1 MQLTGKQIVERG
13 IVTGFS
19 EAGIQQQG
27 VDVRL
32 RDVVSFTPQGIGGTP
47 GVVPAVGK
55 TILRDRKSISINLDR
70 GPEGAWYL
78 EPGYYEVIVE
88 EGCKMP
94 DNAAMVFISRSS
106 MVRNGA
112 IIHCG
117 QFDAGFE
124 TEHMGFFMQVLFPI
138 IIEKGARI
146 AQTRIFESAPVDNLY
161 QGQWQKDKQRQRK
174 DS

>member
-1 MQLTGKQIVERG
+1 MQLTGKQIIERG
-13 IVTGFS
+13 IVTNTSS
-19 EAGIQQQG
+19 EGIQQQG
-27 VDVRL
+27 VDVRI
-32 RDVVSFTPQGIGGTP
+32 REIVSFTPNGILGKP
-47 GVVPAVGK
+47 GIVPATGK
-55 TILRDRKSISINLDR
+55 TTLRERASLPTSMER
-70 GPEGAWYL
+70 GPQGAWYL

-94 DNAAMVFISRSS
+94 NNAAMVFISRSS

-138 IIEKGARI
+138 VIEKGARI

-161 QGQWQKDKQRQRK
+161 QGQFARDCQRK
-174 DS
+174 DIH